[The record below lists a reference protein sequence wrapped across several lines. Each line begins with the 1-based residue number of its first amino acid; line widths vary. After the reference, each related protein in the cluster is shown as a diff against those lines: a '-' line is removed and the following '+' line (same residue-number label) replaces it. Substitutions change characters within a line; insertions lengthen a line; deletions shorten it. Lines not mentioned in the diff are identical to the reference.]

1 MISRFASLTSRLS
14 VALVFLFG
22 IAACGGGGGGGS
34 DGGGGFL
41 PGSGGNDFT
50 ITLELLDADGNLT
63 NTVTSTAPATLSV
76 TVKNGDEIQAG
87 VVVLASADIGL
98 IIPPSGSALT
108 NANGVATFR
117 VEAGETLGAGTFTVT
132 HTTVLGDEV
141 IATSDFQVGL
151 GTGGTIALEL
161 LDGNDELTNSVTS
174 TTPATLRVT
183 VKNGS
188 GNLAG
193 VIVVAS
199 TDIGLIVP
207 ASGTALTNANGVATF
222 RIEAG
227 DILGAGTLSVV
238 HTPETGDQVVAT
250 LEFQVG
256 QPGLRIGHYK
266 DSIFL
271 DGEIGVTTNTL
282 PAGGTALLNLA
293 VVDAEGIAVT
303 DVVEISFSS
312 DCSVNNLAVLPASVF
327 AANGIANATYTA
339 AGCSGNDT
347 ITASLVE
354 GSNQAFGTVSIASPT
369 AGSINFISAIPEIIA
384 LKGTGGAGRQEN
396 SEVIFQV
403 VSGAGVPIPGSNV
416 NFSLSTS
423 IGGVTLNNTLALSD
437 AEGLARTNVI
447 SGNVSTPVRVIAT
460 IEVDDGSGG
469 TLVLTTISDTLVVS
483 TGLPD
488 QNSISLSAEE
498 LNVGGAL
505 DTDGLTTVV
514 SVRLADK
521 FNNPVPDGTAASF
534 AAEYGSIGSSCIT
547 ENGVCSV
554 IWTSQAPRGFTDIG
568 NVDVGRSTILVTV
581 IGEEYFVD
589 GNGNGTYDEDELFQN
604 LPEAFLDRNEDL
616 QYTPASNPSDLTGT
630 EETFVDFNN
639 NGIYDLNNSP
649 AWYNGILCP
658 QSGAGVFC
666 SRDLLNVRSQITIV
680 MSASQMNI
688 ELFFSGGA
696 PAPDGVEE
704 GFEYEARI
712 SDDFG
717 NPPAGGAP
725 INVTTSGDCSLLS
738 ASSFEAINT
747 NVPGPYTFNIRV
759 EGDAEEGATLSV
771 AVTNGNVTST
781 TTFPCTTTLP
791 VVVPPVDPNAP
802 GGLVPGG

>member
-14 VALVFLFG
+14 VVLVFLFG

-41 PGSGGNDFT
+41 PG
-50 ITLELLDADGNLT
+50 DA
-63 NTVTSTAPATLSV
+63 V
-76 TVKNGDEIQAG
+76 DE
-87 VVVLASADIGL
+87 
-98 IIPPSGSALT
+98 
-108 NANGVATFR
+108 
-117 VEAGETLGAGTFTVT
+117 FTVT
-132 HTTVLGDEV
+132 LV
-141 IATSDFQVGL
+141 
-151 GTGGTIALEL
+151 L
-161 LDGNDELTNSVTS
+161 LDGDGNPTNAITS
-174 TTPATLRVT
+174 TTPATLNVT
-183 VKNGS
+183 VKSGS
-188 GNLAG
+188 RTQAEVVVMAATEIG
-193 VIVVAS
+193 VIVP
-199 TDIGLIVP
+199 D
-207 ASGTALTNANGVATF
+207 SGSALTNANGVATF

-227 DILGAGTLSVV
+227 TILGAGSITVT
-238 HTPETGDQVVAT
+238 HTPASGNEATAT
-250 LEFQVG
+250 LNFQVG
-256 QPGLRIGHYK
+256 QPGLRIGHYE
-266 DSIFL
+266 DGVFL
-271 DGEIGVTTNTL
+271 DGEIGVTANTL

-293 VVDAEGIAVT
+293 VVDAEGLPVT
-303 DVVEISFSS
+303 DAVEIALSS
-312 DCSVNNLAVLPASVF
+312 DCSLNSLAVLPTSVF

-354 GSNQAFGTVSIASPT
+354 GSNQAFGTISIASPI
-369 AGSINFISAIPEIIA
+369 AGSINFVSALPELIA

-396 SEVIFQV
+396 SEIIFQV
-403 VSGAGVPIPGSNV
+403 VSGAGVPISGSNV

-488 QNSISLSAEE
+488 QNSISLSAEQ

-505 DTDGLTTVV
+505 DTDGLTTLV

-534 AAEYGSIGSSCIT
+534 STEYGSIGDSCVT
-547 ENGVCSV
+547 SDGVCTV
-554 IWTSQAPRGFTDIG
+554 TWTSQAPRGFTDLG

-589 GNGNGTYDEDELFQN
+589 GNGNGIYDEGELFQN
-604 LPEAFLDRNEDL
+604 LPEAFLDRNEDS
-616 QYTPASNPSDLTGT
+616 QYTPVSDPSDLTGA

-639 NGIYDLNNSP
+639 NGVYDLNDSP
-649 AWYNGILCP
+649 RWYNGILCP

-680 MSASQMNI
+680 MSASQMNT

-712 SDDFG
+712 SDDSG

-725 INVTTSGDCSLLS
+725 INVTTNGDCSLLT
-738 ASSFEAINT
+738 ASSFEVLNT
-747 NVPGPYTFNIRV
+747 NVPGPYTFIIRV

-771 AVTNGNVTST
+771 AVTNGDVTST

-791 VVVPPVDPNAP
+791 IVIPDPNTP
-802 GGLVPGG
+802 DPNTPILVPGG